1 MYITSLHSH
10 SLQVPDLAVAAS
22 FYADFGLEVGDRGGI
37 GSVSCSGR
45 DQEQIVLREGP
56 EKHLQAVT
64 FTVRAGSLDELRTR
78 LTAEGHPQVEGL
90 PGRGEGLWVRDP
102 DGLLVQLV
110 EAEPAGYRSYPQ
122 VAFNLGDRQERV
134 DQARWLQLSTPSP
147 RRLGHVIKFTPDLA
161 ATERF
166 YLQVLGLKLS
176 DRVEGM
182 LSFWNTGLGGDHH
195 TFGAIRSSHPGIH
208 HSSWEVADFDEM
220 GMGAQKMAQ
229 CGYTLQWGLGR
240 HTFGSNL
247 FNYVQDPWGS
257 WIEYFSE
264 MDRITPD
271 WEGKTW
277 EAPPAI
283 WGPALPPEFL
293 VNAETPVDASASTG

>member
-10 SLQVPDLAVAAS
+10 SLQVPDLAVAAT
-22 FYADFGLEVGDRGGI
+22 FYADFGLEVGDQGEVGT
-37 GSVSCSGR
+37 VSCSGR

-56 EKHLQAVT
+56 SKNLQAVT
-64 FTVRAGSLDELRTR
+64 FTVRPGSLDELRTR
-78 LTAEGHPQVEGL
+78 LAEQGHPEVDGL
-90 PGRGEGLWVRDP
+90 PGRGDGLWVRDP
-102 DGLLVQLV
+102 DGIRVQLI

-134 DQARWLQLSTPSP
+134 DQARWLQLATPSP

-166 YLQVLGLKLS
+166 YLEVLGLKLS

-195 TFGAIRSSHPGIH
+195 TFGAIQSSHPGIH

-229 CGYTLQWGLGR
+229 CGHTLQWGLGR

-293 VNAETPVDASASTG
+293 VNAESPVDSAAAR